1 MKKLLTITVLL
12 FSVTSFGQ
20 NGKFKIYESTAKNY
34 FKGNYMTLG
43 ESPIEF
49 KYANDSIYVSNFTWM
64 AIMPQ
69 LGKKTKYYQIDIP
82 EVLSVSGNV
91 DTLEIKSKDIKYIKV
106 DGKTYEI
113 KRTTELKEI
122 VDNYGFKGFL
132 PATNWSID
140 ASYYTP
146 KIKH

>member
-1 MKKLLTITVLL
+1 
-12 FSVTSFGQ
+12 
-20 NGKFKIYESTAKNY
+20 
-34 FKGNYMTLG
+34 
-43 ESPIEF
+43 
-49 KYANDSIYVSNFTWM
+49 M
-64 AIMPQ
+64 AIMHQ

-122 VDNYGFKGFL
+122 VDNCGFKGFL